1 MMKLRRSDPIPP
13 LDVLIFDMDGVL
25 IDVSKSY
32 RKTIQKTVQIYF
44 ATCLG
49 LREFSQ
55 NLDFDEA
62 ISLFKSAGGFNN
74 DWDLTSGLL
83 LYLLSVSGLPASSK
97 RKRFSSIS
105 ETFAYLRRESAGLS
119 HKIPAIINSRHLS
132 SILEKV

>member
-49 LREFSQ
+49 LRGFSQ
-55 NLDFDEA
+55 KLDFDEA
-62 ISLFKSAGGFNN
+62 ISLFSLGRRENVPGVGRRLEAGG
-74 DWDLTSGLL
+74 TSARG
-83 LYLLSVSGLPASSK
+83 AQ
-97 RKRFSSIS
+97 
-105 ETFAYLRRESAGLS
+105 EAGR
-119 HKIPAIINSRHLS
+119 A
-132 SILEKV
+132 E